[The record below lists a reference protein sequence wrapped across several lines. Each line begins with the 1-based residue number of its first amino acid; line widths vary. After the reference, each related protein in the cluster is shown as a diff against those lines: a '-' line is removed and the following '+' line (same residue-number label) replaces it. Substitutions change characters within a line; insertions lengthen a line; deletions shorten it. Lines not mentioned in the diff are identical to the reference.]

1 MNADGRYG
9 VRHLREIKGLKYP
22 DAPVTRRFFK
32 QGLDRRPGRM
42 VELGSGTG
50 ANLALPL
57 VFSGAVTGLHKA
69 MRFLDSGH

>member
-22 DAPVTRRFFK
+22 DASVTRRFFK
-32 QGLDRRPGRM
+32 QGPDRKPGRM

-50 ANLALPL
+50 ASLGLPPA
-57 VFSGAVTGLHKA
+57 FNWAVTGLHKA
-69 MRFLDSGH
+69 MRTLDWGH